1 MRIDRRA
8 AIVIALYALLAVTV
22 IPVFPHYRSPNEF
35 TRWAT
40 AAAIVEYR
48 TLEVSR
54 LAPLLG
60 PNFEDLAEVNGR
72 FYSNKAPGGM
82 LVGLPAYALARV
94 FIGPPSSENMRVALT
109 AMRLVGATLP
119 VLLLAV
125 LFVLTARRLNG
136 ENESAAI
143 AALLFGTP
151 LCAYG
156 MLYFS
161 HALTAS
167 AIFIAW
173 VLLFV
178 IPTARRD
185 IAAGA
190 LIGLAV
196 MSEFPV
202 AIAAVPLL
210 ACVAD
215 WRILARIVA
224 GGVPFALMLA
234 LYNHTVFGSF
244 LTTSYRFEREP
255 SYRELARHGIFGIGL
270 PDPAV
275 LGQLLVGPIRGLFV
289 FSPIL
294 LLGFLAIRTVRER
307 LTPRQRWSLLLTPLA
322 LIIGF
327 AGYPNWH
334 GGWTTGARY
343 LVPAMPFLAFL
354 LVFIR
359 WTWLASALLGA
370 SVVASALT
378 SLVFPFV
385 PQNVPAP
392 WGTFALPLLLD
403 GCIAPNVFHFAGQA
417 AGIAMPLLIVIAA
430 VMMSAPLRA
439 VVVVG
444 GALWLLIG
452 MRAPV
457 GPTVVMERA
466 FIQEVPF
473 EYDGALQ
480 RAAPPGVA
488 IDPSILEQAREA
500 RRAPPTSWP
509 FR

>member
-1 MRIDRRA
+1 MLGDRRA
-8 AIVIALYALLAVTV
+8 TIVIALYALLALTV

-40 AAAIVEYR
+40 AAAVVEYH

-60 PNFEDLAEVNGR
+60 PQFEDLAEVNGR
-72 FYSNKAPGGM
+72 FYSNKAPGGAM
-82 LVGLPAYALARV
+82 VGLPAYAIARV
-94 FIGPPSSENMRVALT
+94 FIGPPSAGNMRVALT
-109 AMRLVGATLP
+109 AMRLAGATLP
-119 VLLLAV
+119 ALLLAV
-125 LFVLTARRLNG
+125 FFVFAARRLG
-136 ENESAAI
+136 GPNESAAL

-156 MLYFS
+156 LLYFS
-161 HALTAS
+161 HALTAM

-178 IPTARRD
+178 VPDERRD

-196 MSEFPV
+196 ASEFPV
-202 AIAAVPLL
+202 AIAALPLL
-210 ACVAD
+210 ACVQG
-215 WRILARIVA
+215 WRRIGRVIA
-224 GGVPFALMLA
+224 GGIPFAIALA
-234 LYNHTVFGSF
+234 IFNYTVFGSF
-244 LTTSYRFEREP
+244 LTTSYRFERDP
-255 SYRELARHGIFGIGL
+255 SYRELARHGVFGVGL
-270 PDPAV
+270 PDIEV
-275 LGQLLVGPIRGLFV
+275 LGQLLFGPTRGLFV

-294 LLGFLAIRTVRER
+294 LLGVLALPAIRER
-307 LTPRQRWSLLLTPLA
+307 LTPRQRWSLILTPLA
-322 LIIGF
+322 LILGF

-354 LVFIR
+354 LAFIR
-359 WTWLASALLGA
+359 WSWLASFLLGA

-392 WGTFALPLLLD
+392 WGTFAWPLLRD
-403 GCIAPNVFHFAGQA
+403 GLIAPNLFHFIGRPLA
-417 AGIAMPLLIVIAA
+417 IAMPLLIVVAA
-430 VMMSAPLRA
+430 VMIAAPKRVLIA
-439 VVVVG
+439 AG

-452 MRAPV
+452 MRAPMTPAAEV
-457 GPTVVMERA
+457 GRA

-473 EYDGALQ
+473 EQEGALK
-480 RAAPPGVA
+480 RFDV
-488 IDPSILEQAREA
+488 DPALHDQAREA
-500 RRAPPTSWP
+500 RRAPPESWP
-509 FR
+509 F